1 VRQSSR
7 TDSVN
12 VTDFKDVA
20 LVFALLLPML
30 NVKKREK
37 FWVRPITSQM
47 LLKRKFYSLYEGLK
61 AKPQKILGCFRLYSA
76 ANDKLMVL
84 LGPSRIFQDTRMRK
98 SVPPED

>member
-1 VRQSSR
+1 MRRSSR

-37 FWVRPITSQM
+37 CWVRPITSQM
-47 LLKRKFYSLYEGLK
+47 LLKGKFYSLYEGLK
-61 AKPQKILGCFRLYSA
+61 AKQQTILGVSEYI
-76 ANDKLMVL
+76 V
-84 LGPSRIFQDTRMRK
+84 Q
-98 SVPPED
+98 